1 MTPSLTTPV
10 TNTEMAVRADVS
22 GLLLLDK
29 PVGWSSN
36 AALGKARRLFGGAKG
51 GHTGTLDPFAS
62 GLLPITLGE
71 AGKFSRFL
79 LDADKRYRATLR
91 LGWHSTTGDVE
102 GEVTQEGCA
111 PTIGDQDIMAG
122 LQQMLGD
129 QTQIPPMHSALK
141 RDGVPLYELARKGIE
156 VPREPRAIRIF
167 ALQLVERPAADT
179 WIIDVHC
186 SKGTYIRVLAEDIGR
201 RFGCGAY
208 LTGLRRTGV
217 GSLDVTQS
225 ITVEGLEQCDEAAR
239 LNLLLPASRL
249 VTGLPQVRL
258 DQTAA
263 RMLLDGRHPSVP
275 AGVEGQGGEVAVWG
289 PDDCF
294 VGVAERKQGRSGK
307 VLVPVRLM
315 SPDVLP
321 S

>member
-1 MTPSLTTPV
+1 
-10 TNTEMAVRADVS
+10 MAARADVS

-91 LGWHSTTGDVE
+91 LGWRSSTGDVE
-102 GEVTQEGCA
+102 GELTESGSPPSISDA
-111 PTIGDQDIMAG
+111 DIMAG
-122 LQQMLGD
+122 LQEMLGD
-129 QTQIPPMHSALK
+129 QSQIPPMHSALK

-167 ALQLVERPAADT
+167 ALKLVGRPAQDA
-179 WIIDVHC
+179 WVIDVHC
-186 SKGTYIRVLAEDIGR
+186 SKGTYVRVLAEDIGR

-217 GSLDVTQS
+217 GSLEVDQA
-225 ITVEGLEQCDEAAR
+225 ITVERLEQFDEGGR
-239 LNLLLPASRL
+239 LSLLLPPSRL
-249 VTGLPQVRL
+249 VTGLPQVHL
-258 DQTAA
+258 DHAAA
-263 RMLLDGRHPSVP
+263 RMLLDGRHPVLP
-275 AGVEGQGGEVAVWG
+275 PGVEGPGNEVAVWG
-289 PDDCF
+289 PNECF